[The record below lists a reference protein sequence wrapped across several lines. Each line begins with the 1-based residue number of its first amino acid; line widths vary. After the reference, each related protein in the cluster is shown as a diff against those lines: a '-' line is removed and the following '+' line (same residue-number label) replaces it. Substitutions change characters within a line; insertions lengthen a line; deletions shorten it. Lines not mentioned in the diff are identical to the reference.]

1 MPRFHKLNWIEFAA
15 LSGVLYFVFG
25 LLAGILFFFS
35 FLSFVIFST
44 LSQVSLMLFF
54 SGFIVLGDKYDKM
67 SIKASSWVII
77 GTGFLFL
84 FGFLFLVSFPEVFLG
99 LFGFSLDSFFPN
111 ITRPGTSLMTETF
124 SAAFVALAETYVAA
138 YRIIVVVFN
147 FWLVCLVAGVSF
159 GIGLIDL
166 TAHIKMA
173 RLAGASM
180 IVGSVLSIVGV
191 GVLVLFFAVVL
202 GVVVLLEES
211 ERDGVV

>member
-35 FLSFVIFST
+35 FLLFVIFST

-54 SGFIVLGDKYDKM
+54 SGFIVLGDKYNKM

-77 GTGFLFL
+77 GSVFLFL

-99 LFGFSLDSFFPN
+99 LFGFSLDSFFPKIN
-111 ITRPGTSLMTETF
+111 RVGTSLMTETF

-138 YRIIVVVFN
+138 YRMMVIVFN